1 MINLKLAV
9 RKEQPHKMCVR
20 CQSSLVCGLLS
31 VPPEAKRRAAQAA
44 GSLQLIKRSHLR
56 MLPAVGYP
64 LPAVFPRAP
73 CPMPHAPCSMLYAL
87 CSMPIMIDRGY
98 LFCYKSGRKCQAHWW
113 GSRTSNPVWGSEGC
127 PRWVRF
133 PCTSANLSKC
143 NPGINSWGFFFGKTP
158 LSYKTLL
165 QIFTHYLPG
174 IFWVNLPTLY
184 TVSFG

>member
-31 VPPEAKRRAAQAA
+31 VPPEAKRRAAQSA
-44 GSLQLIKRSHLR
+44 GSLQLAVDQTVPSQNAACCR
-56 MLPAVGYP
+56 LPAASCISPCPMPY
-64 LPAVFPRAP
+64 AP
-73 CPMPHAPCSMLYAL
+73 CPMPHAL

-133 PCTSANLSKC
+133 PCTSANLC
-143 NPGINSWGFFFGKTP
+143 NNNRYF
-158 LSYKTLL
+158 
-165 QIFTHYLPG
+165 
-174 IFWVNLPTLY
+174 
-184 TVSFG
+184 